1 MLDLFVATAVALSQ
15 SPASP
20 APVAPDVACQHEDGN
35 TDGTACVWTDPDTGT
50 EYWVDSSNYW
60 VDGIAPAGAAD
71 LTWCPRDEVWSR
83 VWDPCPVS

>member
-1 MLDLFVATAVALSQ
+1 MIYSSRLRSRCRSHRPRRLRL
-15 SPASP
+15 
-20 APVAPDVACQHEDGN
+20 APDVACQHEDGY

-60 VDGIAPAGAAD
+60 VDGITPAGAAD